1 MIDITTETLLSLLD
15 AAKQLPGRPHVS
27 TLYRWRIRGV
37 RGVRLET
44 VLVVGRRF
52 TSKEALQ

>member
-44 VLVVGRRF
+44 VLVGGR
-52 TSKEALQ
+52 